1 MDGYRKSLMATV
13 APGASELLVHPHPPR
28 PGLGEPQRNKASLS
42 HEIRLV
48 KKAITQSRVPCSPRT
63 DHGWTGL
70 WKCLQALME
79 SLWNVLGASFLPRR
93 CPGRGGGGGWRGCL
107 LQAPYRHR
115 LTSSQRPGR
124 ASHEPDPISL
134 SKADTGR
141 APDDTH
147 VNSSPLLPATLRSHP
162 AIIV

>member
-1 MDGYRKSLMATV
+1 MGEGRLDGYRKSLMATV

-93 CPGRGGGGGWRGCL
+93 CPGRGGGDGG
-107 LQAPYRHR
+107 AAFYRLHIG
-115 LTSSQRPGR
+115 TDSQVPKGR
-124 ASHEPDPISL
+124 AEPAMSQTRLACPRQTPAGL
-134 SKADTGR
+134 QM
-141 APDDTH
+141 TH
-147 VNSSPLLPATLRSHP
+147 T
-162 AIIV
+162 